1 MKKSGMQYEVRP
13 VLPLNKDGSQKKGRY
28 GKKPASE
35 IVHAHSAEAAL
46 KLAVVRGYIPANT
59 LMQYYEAVPLTRR

>member
-13 VLPLNKDGSQKKGRY
+13 IMPLNSDGSRKKGRY

-35 IVHAHSAEAAL
+35 IVHAHSSDAAV
-46 KLAVVRGYIPANT
+46 KLAVVRGFIPSNT
-59 LMQYYEAVPLTRR
+59 VMQYYEAVPLSRR